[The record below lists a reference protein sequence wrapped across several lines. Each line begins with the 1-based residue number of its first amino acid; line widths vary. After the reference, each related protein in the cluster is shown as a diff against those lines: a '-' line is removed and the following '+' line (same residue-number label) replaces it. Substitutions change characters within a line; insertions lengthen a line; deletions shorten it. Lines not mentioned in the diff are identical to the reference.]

1 MDNLRVNWLAILQML
16 IVAGLTTF
24 ASGYVS
30 GRIVESKMEFVI
42 QELRRIDGNAK
53 ETRGKLEDV
62 QMRQAGAISKAD
74 SINGA
79 QDQRLERLERRR

>member
-74 SINGA
+74 SIHGA